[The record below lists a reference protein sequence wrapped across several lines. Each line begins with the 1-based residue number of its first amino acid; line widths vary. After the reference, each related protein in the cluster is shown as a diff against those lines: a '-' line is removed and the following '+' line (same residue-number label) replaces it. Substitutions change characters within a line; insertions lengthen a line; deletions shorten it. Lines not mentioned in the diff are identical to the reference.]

1 MPIPLLQIDAFTDR
15 PFAGNAAAVC
25 LLPEARDEA
34 WMQAVAAEMNLSET
48 AFLLRE
54 EGEFRLRW
62 FTPVCEVQL
71 CGHATLASAHA
82 LWEWGTLRPEETARF
97 RTRSGPLTCVRRS
110 DWIEMDFPLHPSEP
124 ADMPPELAA
133 GLGVQAV
140 AVARSQANYL
150 VELDSEATLRA
161 VTPNF
166 QELAKIDSLGI
177 IITSGPD
184 SQPLTPDT
192 QPPTPPPDFVSRYFA
207 PAAGIDEDP
216 VTGSAHCTLGPYW
229 QARLGKAELVGY
241 QASRRGGTVR
251 VTVREDRVL
260 LAGQAVTVLR
270 GELL

>member
-1 MPIPLLQIDAFTDR
+1 MATPLLQIDAFTDR

-25 LLPEARDEA
+25 LLREVRDEA

-82 LWEWGTLRPEETARF
+82 LWEWGTLPPVEPARF
-97 RTRSGPLTCVRRS
+97 RTRSGPLTCVRRGE
-110 DWIEMDFPLHPSEP
+110 WIEMDFPLHPAEP
-124 ADMPPELAA
+124 AEMPPELPA
-133 GLGVQAV
+133 GLGVTPV
-140 AVARSQANYL
+140 AVARSCANYL
-150 VELDSEATLRA
+150 VELESEAAVRA

-166 QELAKIDSLGI
+166 AELAKIQSHGI
-177 IITSGPD
+177 IVTAPAD
-184 SQPLTPDT
+184 PPPLIPGT
-192 QPPTPPPDFVSRYFA
+192 QHPTPDFVSRYFA

-229 QARLGKAELVGY
+229 QARLGKSELVGY

-251 VTVREDRVL
+251 VTVQPARVL

-270 GELL
+270 GELI